1 MRILNE
7 GIASKLILKIT
18 AQDVSGKAD
27 LNHKHYLMNQQAAC
41 MAYVDLN
48 PIRANIAP
56 TPEESNYTSIQ
67 QRISYA
73 KTGEQ
78 PKQLQPFVGN
88 PRLDMPKGLP
98 FELLDYLALVDITGR
113 CIR

>member
-1 MRILNE
+1 
-7 GIASKLILKIT
+7 
-18 AQDVSGKAD
+18 
-27 LNHKHYLMNQQAAC
+27 

-78 PKQLQPFVGN
+78 PNLN
-88 PRLDMPKGLP
+88 NSN
-98 FELLDYLALVDITGR
+98 LLWVTQD
-113 CIR
+113 